1 MGWILTIIV
10 GGLAG
15 WIAEKVMKF
24 DTGLLANIG
33 LGIAGSIVGNL
44 LLGGMIGGSL
54 IWPTDTRCC
63 RRLCVGVCLPVDQG
77 PQPSLGE
84 WPHLS
89 ILLKMP
95 GRVTQKR

>member
-54 IWPTDTRCC
+54 IGQLILAVAGACVLVFAY
-63 RRLCVGVCLPVDQG
+63 RL
-77 PQPSLGE
+77 
-84 WPHLS
+84 
-89 ILLKMP
+89 IK
-95 GRVTQKR
+95 GRSQV